1 MQANLCCEARM
12 AVGNSRMMCRRI
24 SSAIHHRDSSQS
36 AQFQSLLFQ
45 WLPEMSSHSQKPK
58 EFSRKTILHFV
69 GTSLDW
75 ITTNRNVILIE
86 RLISVART
94 RLSFRFDRIKRLLAS
109 SLLTGGNASDGD
121 IEGRARDFQLTK
133 WNEASSTQ
141 AYGGFG
147 PRGKDGRTIVKVF
160 NPLNGIW
167 RRLLW

>member
-24 SSAIHHRDSSQS
+24 SSANHHRDPSQS

-58 EFSRKTILHFV
+58 EFSRKPIFHFV
-69 GTSLDW
+69 GMSLDW

-109 SLLTGGNASDGD
+109 SLFGWKCVRWWHWRPSARFSINQMKWGIINTGLRWLW
-121 IEGRARDFQLTK
+121 IERKRWAHDRKSF
-133 WNEASSTQ
+133 
-141 AYGGFG
+141 
-147 PRGKDGRTIVKVF
+147 
-160 NPLNGIW
+160 
-167 RRLLW
+167 